1 MSTAPRDLLPGLQER
16 FAKLGYQPDTPLY
29 RITVDDLLT
38 TLAEH
43 LAKNPIK
50 LSDTDLEAIIDQVTS
65 YLNGEGMPWKTVIS
79 LGIQDAW
86 PQKPSEETSA

>member
-1 MSTAPRDLLPGLQER
+1 MTTTPNDLLPGLQDR
-16 FAKLGYQPDTPLY
+16 FAKLGYPPNTPLY
-29 RITVDDLLT
+29 RVTVDDLLT

-43 LAKNPIK
+43 LAKTPAD
-50 LSDTDLEAIIDQVTS
+50 LSDTDLEGIIDQVTS

-86 PQKPSEETSA
+86 PQHPEETSA